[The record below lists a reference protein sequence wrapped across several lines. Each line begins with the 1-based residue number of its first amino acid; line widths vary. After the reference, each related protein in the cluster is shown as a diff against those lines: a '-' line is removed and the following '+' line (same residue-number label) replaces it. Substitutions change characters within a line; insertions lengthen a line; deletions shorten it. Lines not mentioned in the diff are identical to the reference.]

1 MAARNDHERN
11 EQDQEQEQE
20 LAEQDAAGDGK
31 RAEDCDDQ
39 DEGGGTRPGS
49 RRNTTGCFELWTS
62 GYSRVESAA
71 GHRMTT
77 PPVTITIPR
86 DPRYVE
92 VVGLVVGGIA
102 ARFELG
108 IDRVDDLRLAFETAA
123 FDGPPHGPLE
133 VEIRGDA
140 GLELRAGPLA
150 ASVRHRLTTET
161 GPLALRNV
169 LAALVDEADVIERD
183 GHDWLTLR
191 QRSAS

>member
-1 MAARNDHERN
+1 M
-11 EQDQEQEQE
+11 
-20 LAEQDAAGDGK
+20 
-31 RAEDCDDQ
+31 
-39 DEGGGTRPGS
+39 
-49 RRNTTGCFELWTS
+49 TS
-62 GYSRVESAA
+62 
-71 GHRMTT
+71 

-123 FDGPPHGPLE
+123 FDGAASDPLE
-133 VEIRGDA
+133 IEIRGDA

-150 ASVRHRLTTET
+150 PSVRHRLATET
-161 GPLALRNV
+161 GPLALGNV
-169 LAALVDEADVIERD
+169 LAALVDEAGVSERD
-183 GHDWLTLR
+183 GRDWLTLR